1 MNSYLDFIG
10 RVVHI
15 QLRILDTGT
24 AGDQTWESREVVV
37 EAITTA
43 VDFIIDI
50 VNLVLQSTEESK
62 NRKLNE
68 WLDANLL

>member
-1 MNSYLDFIG
+1 MFAYLNFIG
-10 RVVHI
+10 RVVYI

-37 EAITTA
+37 EAVTTA

-50 VNLVLQSTEESK
+50 VNLVLQTTEESK
-62 NRKLNE
+62 NIKLNE

>member
-1 MNSYLDFIG
+1 MSAYLNFIG

-15 QLRILDTGT
+15 QLRILDTGA
-24 AGDQTWESREVVV
+24 AGDQTLESREVVV
-37 EAITTA
+37 EAVTTA

-50 VNLVLQSTEESK
+50 VNLVLQTTEESK
-62 NRKLNE
+62 NIKLNE